1 MAHAL
6 THRNV
11 DTRDRD
17 TDSLDDTHEHAVVN
31 RELEHS
37 KFGGFHFG
45 SAFFGWL
52 VATGLATML
61 TAILAAA
68 GSAVALT
75 AVETVSGD
83 TVNSVGLISGL
94 LLILALT
101 IAYYA
106 GGYVAGRMARFDGA
120 RQGLGAW
127 AIGLILT
134 ILLGVLGAALGSQY
148 NLFQSLNLPALP
160 VDSSSFTTGGLIT
173 ALIAL
178 AATLMAAIAG
188 GKAGEKYHRRIDQT
202 GQVDTVAR

>member
-6 THRNV
+6 THRNMDV
-11 DTRDRD
+11 RHEERDSEDTR
-17 TDSLDDTHEHAVVN
+17 EHAVVD
-31 RELEHS
+31 RDLERS
-37 KFGGFHFG
+37 RFGGFHFG

-68 GSAVALT
+68 GSAVALS
-75 AVETVSGD
+75 AVDSVTGSSVNTVGLVSG
-83 TVNSVGLISGL
+83 VL
-94 LLILALT
+94 LVLALT

-120 RQGLGAW
+120 RQGFGAW

-134 ILLGVLGAALGSQY
+134 IILGVLGASLGAKY

-160 VDSSSFTTGGLIT
+160 VDSSNFTTGGLIT
-173 ALIAL
+173 ALAAL
-178 AATLMAAIAG
+178 VATLLAAIAG
-188 GKAGEKYHRRIDQT
+188 GKAGEGYHRKVDAT
-202 GQVDTVAR
+202 GQVDTVSM